1 MSKVKM
7 SQISNCALYGILE
20 GTGEEINEFIQTH
33 RQHDNVHLTFSV
45 IAFDE
50 QIKGY
55 RAYFIFEIDNPK
67 TSSEEMSGYG
77 SF

>member
-55 RAYFIFEIDNPK
+55 RAYFKPDDSD
-67 TSSEEMSGYG
+67 SSKWKIGVSYG
-77 SF
+77 N